1 MIRRFAIAA
10 LMLTIVPPAFAQGIG
25 SGVKG
30 GVGIASQRTESDEG
44 DPAMHVRVG
53 VVAGA
58 FATLPLTSWLD
69 LDPEVLYASRG
80 ARLELEGVKASVAL
94 DYLDIPVMARVRLKH
109 TGTTHYYAAA
119 GPFVAYLLRARSR
132 TDFGRSTE
140 EIDITDQ
147 VEALDYGVAAGGGT
161 ERGRLVI
168 DARFT
173 LGLKDVD
180 KDTSDSARTRNRALS
195 LTVGYRF

>member
-1 MIRRFAIAA
+1 MRRLAIAA
-10 LMLTIVPPAFAQGIG
+10 WMLMIVPPAFAQGIG
-25 SGVKG
+25 IGAKG
-30 GVGIASQRTESDEG
+30 GIGIASQRTESG
-44 DPAMHVRVG
+44 QADPAMQVRLG

-58 FATLPLTSWLD
+58 FATLPLTSLLD

-80 ARLELEGVKASVAL
+80 ARLEFEGVKASVAL

-119 GPFVAYLLRARSR
+119 GPFVAYRLRARSR

-147 VEALDYGVAAGGGT
+147 VESLDYGVAAGGGT